1 MFLGTRFG
9 FGVYFARDAS
19 YSMKYSQPDSNGYC
33 YMYVARVL
41 VGKFTAGEKG
51 MKAPPSRNDP
61 NNPGLLY
68 NSVVNNVRSP
78 YVFVT
83 FLDHQCYP
91 EYLITLTRLPHIN
104 PPIPSPPKLIV
115 TNRAGPKAP

>member
-1 MFLGTRFG
+1 
-9 FGVYFARDAS
+9 
-19 YSMKYSQPDSNGYC
+19 MKYSKPDGNGYH

-61 NNPGLLY
+61 NNPGLWY
-68 NSVVNNVRSP
+68 DSVVNDVGDPS
-78 YVFVT
+78 VFVI

-91 EYLITLTRLPHIN
+91 EYLITFT
-104 PPIPSPPKLIV
+104 K
-115 TNRAGPKAP
+115 